1 LASGEGEISS
11 TLVSERFLEEKM
23 SAQNIQKSSAVRI
36 GGVQI
41 TIIVLTLIT
50 ATVHFTLVFPSA
62 LFILNSLGYLT
73 LLGAFFL
80 NIPFLRQ
87 NHNLV
92 RWAFMGFIVL
102 TILSWIAIGDKT
114 WIVGYLTKLDEL
126 VLLYLLWRDRTA

>member
-1 LASGEGEISS
+1 
-11 TLVSERFLEEKM
+11 M
-23 SAQNIQKSSAVRI
+23 SAQNIQKSSTVRI

-41 TIIVLTLIT
+41 AIIVLTLIT
-50 ATVHFTLVFPSA
+50 AVVHFTLVFPSV
-62 LFILNSLGYLT
+62 LFILNSLGYLA

-80 NIPFLRQ
+80 NISFLRQ

-102 TILSWIAIGDKT
+102 TILAWIAIGDKT

-126 VLLYLLWRDRTA
+126 VLLYLLWRDRTS

>member
-1 LASGEGEISS
+1 
-11 TLVSERFLEEKM
+11 M

-36 GGVQI
+36 GGLQI
-41 TIIVLTLIT
+41 AIIVLTLIT

-80 NIPFLRQ
+80 NISFLRQ